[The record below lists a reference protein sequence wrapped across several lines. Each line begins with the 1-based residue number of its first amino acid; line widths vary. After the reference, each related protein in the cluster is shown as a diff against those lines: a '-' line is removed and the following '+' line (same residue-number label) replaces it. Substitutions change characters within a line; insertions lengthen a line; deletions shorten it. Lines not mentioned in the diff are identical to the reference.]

1 MRRKGH
7 LPIRMC
13 IGCRKRQQKGEMI
26 RFIQTAE
33 GKALFFGGQKQI
45 GRGFYVCPK
54 ASCLKAATKRF
65 SFDPSIDIKPFQKDD
80 EGKKAGRRID

>member
-1 MRRKGH
+1 MSRKGH

-33 GKALFFGGQKQI
+33 GKALVREGQKQI

-54 ASCLKAATKRF
+54 ASCLKAAKKKF
-65 SFDPSIDIKPFQKDD
+65 SFDPSIDIKPFQKDF
-80 EGKKAGRRID
+80 EGKRRGEQ